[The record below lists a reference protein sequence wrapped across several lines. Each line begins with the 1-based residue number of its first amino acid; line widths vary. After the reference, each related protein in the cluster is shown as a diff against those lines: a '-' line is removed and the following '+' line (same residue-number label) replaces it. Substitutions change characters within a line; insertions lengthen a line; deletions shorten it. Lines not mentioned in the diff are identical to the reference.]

1 MFYCNELPAVR
12 RVDGGVCGVCAK
24 EDETRFDGTRS
35 FDMYFERS
43 LSLVVEVTV
52 REEEYRG
59 DNERREEWREVNCN
73 TQEQQV

>member
-1 MFYCNELPAVR
+1 MGKLADILRSCTRDSSVGRAEDCNELPAVR
-12 RVDGGVCGVCAK
+12 RVDGVCVCAK

-52 REEEYRG
+52 REEE
-59 DNERREEWREVNCN
+59 
-73 TQEQQV
+73 